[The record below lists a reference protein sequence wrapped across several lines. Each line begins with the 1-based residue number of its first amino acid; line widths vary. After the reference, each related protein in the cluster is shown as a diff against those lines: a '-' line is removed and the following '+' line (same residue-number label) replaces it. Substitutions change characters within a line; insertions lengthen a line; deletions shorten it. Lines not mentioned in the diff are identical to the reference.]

1 MPPLVLALWPLLLTI
16 LQSLVSYLLGRG
28 VFESLLLAGIRR
40 YCKRWPNATVIEL
53 AIAWADSVGKRHLL
67 GDLQVP
73 PDHVPLVPSRNRAKA
88 GYTTSAF
95 VALIAIV
102 GVSGIIGYSFGV
114 WRAQPV
120 RVPIIAKPAQALPGG
135 GLRLETTTDPDA
147 KPAQPV
153 AKGSK
158 VAATGQIKVTPK
170 PKPTPKV
177 ANADSGVAA
186 SAGPAAPVCSCEDIT
201 IDYTLTTDKD
211 GQPGMQASADGAEVT
226 GGHHNPM
233 QGVLKPYELP
243 WAIGVSYGLSGES
256 GGWGVAVDR
265 DWSAIRGSVDLFQ
278 DGDRIG
284 GRIGGLLRF

>member
-73 PDHVPLVPSRNRAKA
+73 PDHVPLVPSRNRAQA

-135 GLRLETTTDPDA
+135 GLRLETTTDPAA
-147 KPAQPV
+147 KPAQPLE
-153 AKGSK
+153 KGSK
-158 VAATGQIKVTPK
+158 VTAVGQIKVK
-170 PKPTPKV
+170 PKPILKEGE
-177 ANADSGVAA
+177 AGKEG
-186 SAGPAAPVCSCEDIT
+186 GPAKDGATDGLCECGEIT
-201 IDYTLTTDKD
+201 IDYTQTIDKD
-211 GQPGMQASADGAEVT
+211 GQPGMQVSPIGGQIT
-226 GGHHNPM
+226 GGHHSPLVGPVM
-233 QGVLKPYELP
+233 PKALP
-243 WAIGVSYGLSGES
+243 WAVGVTHGLTGDSGD
-256 GGWGVAVDR
+256 WGVAVDR
-265 DWSAIRGSVDLFQ
+265 DWSAVRGSVDMFQ
-278 DGDRIG
+278 DGRDIG
-284 GRIGGLLRF
+284 GRVGVLIKF